1 MPLTL
6 TITLTVRGKNRVGT
20 ALLTISLVKW
30 ISQELKL
37 HSCNF
42 PFLGIKMVFDHPIEE
57 WIPYAKLDDSVKNSS
72 DRVKRSL
79 TFGDSMGSGFK
90 LRRTK

>member
-1 MPLTL
+1 
-6 TITLTVRGKNRVGT
+6 
-20 ALLTISLVKW
+20 
-30 ISQELKL
+30 
-37 HSCNF
+37 
-42 PFLGIKMVFDHPIEE
+42 MVFDHPIEE